1 MCIPILKEER
11 LKAIIK
17 NYGAKVDRFE
27 SLSKRKNGFTASFPG
42 PKTHTKKTNPTVV
55 TSISI
60 YN

>member
-27 SLSKRKNGFTASFPG
+27 SLSKRKNGFIASFPG
-42 PKTHTKKTNPTVV
+42 PKTHTKKD
-55 TSISI
+55 
-60 YN
+60 